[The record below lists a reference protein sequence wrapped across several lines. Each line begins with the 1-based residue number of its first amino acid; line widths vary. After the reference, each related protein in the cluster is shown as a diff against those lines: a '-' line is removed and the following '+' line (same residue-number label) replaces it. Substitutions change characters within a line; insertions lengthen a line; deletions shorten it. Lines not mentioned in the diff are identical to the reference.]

1 MKLITMVNIKNISYV
16 CTEINLLDMKTIVT
30 IGGSNSK
37 NSINKILAEYVGSLV
52 DDVHVINVDLNDY
65 HMPIFSVDIE
75 NEEGFPE
82 GALALNKVV
91 SEADGFV
98 ISLAEHNGA
107 YSVAF
112 KNAFDWLSRIEG
124 KVWRDT
130 PMLLLATSPGIRG
143 GQTVLD
149 IAKGRFPYQG
159 GNIVGSMAFPSF
171 FDNFKDNAVV
181 NDNLKDQLNEL
192 VKTFESKL

>member
-1 MKLITMVNIKNISYV
+1 
-16 CTEINLLDMKTIVT
+16 MKTIVT

-37 NSINKILAEYVGSLV
+37 NSINKKLAEHAASLV
-52 DDVHVINVDLNDY
+52 NDVEVVNLDLNEFP
-65 HMPIFSVDIE
+65 MPLFSIDVE
-75 NEEGFPE
+75 NEEGFSE
-82 GALALNKVV
+82 GALALDKVI
-91 SEADGFV
+91 SEADGLV

-124 KVWRDT
+124 KLWRDI
-130 PMLLLATSPGIRG
+130 PMLLLATSPGARG

-159 GNIVGSMAFPSF
+159 GNIVGSMSFPSF
-171 FDNFKDNAVV
+171 FDNFKDDEVV
-181 NDNLKDQLNEL
+181 NEELKNQLDEL
-192 VKTFESKL
+192 VKIFESKL

>member
-1 MKLITMVNIKNISYV
+1 
-16 CTEINLLDMKTIVT
+16 MKTIVT

-37 NSINKILAEYVGSLV
+37 NSINKVLAEHAASLV
-52 DDVHVINVDLNDY
+52 NNVHVVNLDLNDFQ
-65 HMPIFSVDIE
+65 MPMFSIDVE
-75 NEEGFPE
+75 NEEGFSE
-82 GALALNKVV
+82 GALALDKVI
-91 SEADGFV
+91 SEADGLI

-124 KVWRDT
+124 KVWRDV
-130 PMLLLATSPGIRG
+130 PMLLMATSPGARG

-159 GNIVGSMAFPSF
+159 GNIVGSMSFPSF
-171 FDNFKDNAVV
+171 FDNFKNGEVA
-181 NDNLKDQLNEL
+181 NSELKNQLNDL
-192 VKTFESKL
+192 VTIFESKI